1 MEVMKESNNAWKG
14 KTCVCIYIYIY
25 IYIYIVPYTKFVE
38 ITIYP

>member
-14 KTCVCIYIYIY
+14 KTCV
-25 IYIYIVPYTKFVE
+25 YIYIVPYTKFVE

>member
-14 KTCVCIYIYIY
+14 KTCVCIYIYI
-25 IYIYIVPYTKFVE
+25 VPYTKFVE